1 MSHIDQGPL
10 PAYNSLADQHLAGYF
25 TNTRMRRHLRK
36 AGLVNKYG
44 EIVTENTYRLNMS
57 RREHKQ
63 HVKDMLAQAI
73 VHKTLDL
80 ERTRQAEIRRK
91 LEEIAKI
98 ELVRRVRTERK
109 QTIDDALLP
118 LLSPRSKEKR
128 SVSAPRPAPKPPLAS
143 SSSSAHSP
151 PRRRRRGAGGDR
163 VREVN
168 GNVSAVHERVL
179 AEASCR
185 SLEWTGESSA
195 VLIVLVCSRA
205 CVITLEP

>member
-1 MSHIDQGPL
+1 MTYFLSSDLSDVGWMVLPEQDQIDSYLISLALSCLTEAKFNRSSEPPLIPL
-10 PAYNSLADQHLAGYF
+10 PLPSPMGQ
-25 TNTRMRRHLRK
+25 
-36 AGLVNKYG
+36 
-44 EIVTENTYRLNMS
+44 
-57 RREHKQ
+57 
-63 HVKDMLAQAI
+63 
-73 VHKTLDL
+73 
-80 ERTRQAEIRRK
+80 
-91 LEEIAKI
+91 
-98 ELVRRVRTERK
+98 TERK

-151 PRRRRRGAGGDR
+151 PRRRRRGPGGDR